1 MNALM
6 TLREVLLAIYRQL
19 IHPGVGVP
27 SALLTALLC
36 GAGNVLLK
44 FVPHIHHLHLGAYWL
59 PTPWH
64 TIWVFALLATVS
76 VWCAHAVLELIHVV
90 AAKTGSSALWLAL
103 AVPQAVLALA
113 VGCCVW
119 LEIRPSEERFL
130 ILDTPVDV
138 HGESYRALRVEA
150 SSRIRGHRRPLVAWL
165 ERKVGATTDRIRAQR
180 WQPWASASGTYR
192 IALDRADMAT
202 HGVVLRHGREHV
214 ELATNQPVRSGAD
227 TLVLHG
233 VQNPDSKSEQATPK
247 ADVSIGSHRVLLPLD
262 PEWTGETALLGL
274 KESPVLVLHVRK
286 NVTSL
291 LTALGIASCLGGIA
305 LMIQSAFR
313 SSRSR

>member
-6 TLREVLLAIYRQL
+6 TLREVLLATYRKL
-19 IHPGVGVP
+19 IHPGVGVL

-36 GAGNVLLK
+36 GTGNVLLK
-44 FVPHIHHLHLGAYWL
+44 FDPHFHHLHLGAYWL

-64 TIWVFALLATVS
+64 TIWVITLLATVG
-76 VWCAHAVLELIHVV
+76 VWCAHAVLELIHVG
-90 AAKTGSSALWLAL
+90 AAKAGSSALWLAF
-103 AVPQAVLALA
+103 AVPQLVLTLA
-113 VGCCVW
+113 VGFCVW

-130 ILDTPVDV
+130 ILDTPVDI

-150 SSRIRGHRRPLVAWL
+150 VSRTRRHRRPVVAWL
-165 ERKVGATTDRIRAQR
+165 ERTVGTSTDRIRAQR
-180 WQPWASASGTYR
+180 WQPWASISGAYR
-192 IALDRADMAT
+192 IALDRADMAA

-214 ELATNQPVRSGAD
+214 VLVTNQPVHSGAD

-233 VQNPDSKSEQATPK
+233 VQNPNPSSEQATPK
-247 ADVSIGSHRVLLPLD
+247 ADISIGSQRVLLPLD

-291 LTALGIASCLGGIA
+291 LTALGFASCLGGIV
-305 LMIQSAFR
+305 LMIQSAVR
-313 SSRSR
+313 SSRLH